1 MARLFKSNLRDR
13 AEKSLVKELT
23 DYGEMIIKE
32 AYNTKTFEDQT
43 FNLHDSYGSAVYK
56 DGNYINGTMR
66 TLEPQATQTKKVDGY
81 HVKGKNV
88 VSRYLK
94 DYRPRQK
101 GLTLVVVA
109 AMPYGDIL
117 EAGKEPLTHKYRVI
131 SGARWMMRSLA
142 YSLSSKFGIKKHGMS
157 INSIDL

>member
-1 MARLFKSNLRDR
+1 MAKKSNLKENFER
-13 AEKSLVKELT
+13 SLIKELA

-32 AYNTKTFEDQT
+32 AYNTKTFDDQT

-56 DGNYINGTMR
+56 DGVYEKGTLR
-66 TLEPQATQTKKVDGY
+66 TLEPQATKTKKVDGR

-88 VSRYLK
+88 VSRYLR

-101 GLTLVVVA
+101 GFTLVVVA

-117 EAGKEPLTHKYRVI
+117 EAGKEPLKHKYRVV

-142 YSLSSKFGIKKHGMS
+142 YSLSSRFGIKKHGMS

>member
-1 MARLFKSNLRDR
+1 MAKKSNLKENFER
-13 AEKSLVKELT
+13 SLIKELA

-32 AYNTKTFEDQT
+32 AYNTATFDDQT

-56 DGNYINGTMR
+56 DGVYERGTLR

-88 VSRYLK
+88 VSRYLRE
-94 DYRPRQK
+94 YRPRQK

-117 EAGKEPLTHKYRVI
+117 EAGKDPLTHKYRVI

-157 INSIDL
+157 INNIEL